1 MKVKALLSVLS
12 RSLFKVLEVK
22 MSRLL
27 LSSVL
32 VALVAGLTLLA
43 CVVPLEPA
51 MMPEIG
57 DEYQVTEGTTSY
69 YDPCWYSSM
78 EYLNMPAE
86 EVVYHD
92 GSQVYLHFLV
102 DDSVKTLYTAPDGF
116 TIASVDKVN
125 QYDLVVSM
133 NYSSLHLV
141 SYLYVDEVS
150 FECTYHELYRDDNT
164 SAIVSVSGEGS
175 IYGGKT
181 SFYLSVER
189 DDGNLHYLHILN
201 EEIRYGL
208 FTEGYDMS
216 RNYHPY
222 FVFVRG
228 EAPYNEVL
236 CGKYSFVDGEVIA
249 NIRSLLDPDPHGNN
263 YYRYPDDAE
272 YVVTV
277 VDGEPDIYT
286 YTSRRHTKL
295 TDKIGFEKE
304 LDATWNYIVFSREVD
319 GISNI
324 HILRVGR

>member
-1 MKVKALLSVLS
+1 
-12 RSLFKVLEVK
+12 

-32 VALVAGLTLLA
+32 VALVFGLTLLA

-92 GSQVYLHFLV
+92 GNQVYLHFLV

-116 TIASVDKVN
+116 TIASIDKVN
-125 QYDLVVSM
+125 QYDLVISM
-133 NYSSLHLV
+133 NNADLRIV
-141 SYLYVDEVS
+141 GYLRFEYDS
-150 FECTYHELYRDDNT
+150 FDGTYYELYRDTN
-164 SAIVSVSGEGS
+164 SSSIVSVSGVGY
-175 IYGGKT
+175 IYGET
-181 SFYLSVER
+181 TTFNFAVER
-189 DDGNLHYLHILN
+189 NDGNCYALR
-201 EEIRYGL
+201 IRGDELLYGL
-208 FTEGYDMS
+208 FTEGYDIS
-216 RNYHPY
+216 RNYHSY
-222 FVFVRG
+222 YVFVKG

-236 CGKYSFVDGEVIA
+236 CGTYSFVDDGVVA
-249 NIRSLLDPDPHGNN
+249 DIRSLLDPDPHGDN

-272 YVVTV
+272 FVVTV
-277 VDGEPDIYT
+277 VNGEPDIYT

-324 HILRVGR
+324 HILRVE